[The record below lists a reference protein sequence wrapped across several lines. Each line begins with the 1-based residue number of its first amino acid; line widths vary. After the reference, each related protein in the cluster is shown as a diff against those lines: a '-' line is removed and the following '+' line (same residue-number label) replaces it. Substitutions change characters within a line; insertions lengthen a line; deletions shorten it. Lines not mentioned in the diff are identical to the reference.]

1 MFAIRIISARNMA
14 DTTTADIAAE
24 HSIVFRILNGIS
36 FSFNIAERV
45 GCKFGLLSLQKWY
58 KKSAGILSGFGGFL
72 VEHRGVEPLAFTMRM

>member
-1 MFAIRIISARNMA
+1 MFAIRISSARNMA

-36 FSFNIAERV
+36 FSFNIAECV
-45 GCKFGLLSLQKWY
+45 VVNSDCSYCKNGT
-58 KKSAGILSGFGGFL
+58 KKSAGILSEFGGFL